1 MEMVS
6 PMPGQCHGDIITMC
20 VTWSTHTTLGRFT
33 FGHIHSS
40 RYIALLGWSTTTGHI
55 PRTVSSRP
63 GAPHPPTTI
72 LVADPIKLL
81 LLAGPILD
89 LIHTPEPERPAYGPP
104 ESWRKTRPAVFLFQ
118 SFSRVC
124 FSAVLLDGSWPIGMA
139 TWHVGIGLVVDL
151 VKWIV
156 TLLLSVGFPATLT
169 FLTNF
174 CFRFLSTQNVSDV
187 IILGNTH
194 HIWYIYH
201 MMIP

>member
-1 MEMVS
+1 MVS

-55 PRTVSSRP
+55 PRTVSSP
-63 GAPHPPTTI
+63 PPTHYYTGGRSNQ
-72 LVADPIKLL
+72 VAASSWTHPR
-81 LLAGPILD
+81 PNT
-89 LIHTPEPERPAYGPP
+89 HTEPERPAYGPP
-104 ESWRKTRPAVFLFQ
+104 YAKPDQRCF
-118 SFSRVC
+118 SFSHFSHVC
-124 FSAVLLDGSWPIGMA
+124 FSAELLDGSWPIGMA

>member
-72 LVADPIKLL
+72 LVEDPIKLL

-118 SFSRVC
+118 SFFSR
-124 FSAVLLDGSWPIGMA
+124 LLFCWTARWILANRNGYLTCWHWTGSWSRQVNCNTTAFSWVPSHTDIS
-139 TWHVGIGLVVDL
+139 D
-151 VKWIV
+151 K
-156 TLLLSVGFPATLT
+156 LLLQISFHTE
-169 FLTNF
+169 
-174 CFRFLSTQNVSDV
+174 CFWCNHFR
-187 IILGNTH
+187 
-194 HIWYIYH
+194 
-201 MMIP
+201 